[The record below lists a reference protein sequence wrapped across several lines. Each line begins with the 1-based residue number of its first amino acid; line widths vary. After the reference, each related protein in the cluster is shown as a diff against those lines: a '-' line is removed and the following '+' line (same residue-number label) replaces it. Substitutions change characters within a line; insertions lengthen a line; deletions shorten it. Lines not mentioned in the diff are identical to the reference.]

1 MTKRR
6 LDAKMSLY
14 LDNLMSRCFNKHQRE
29 NFMARAK
36 KEIVKEHDV
45 YKSKIQIYLKEAKK
59 FERLRDSAQDVV
71 EYYLEKLGISHA

>member
-1 MTKRR
+1 
-6 LDAKMSLY
+6 
-14 LDNLMSRCFNKHQRE
+14 
-29 NFMARAK
+29 MARAK